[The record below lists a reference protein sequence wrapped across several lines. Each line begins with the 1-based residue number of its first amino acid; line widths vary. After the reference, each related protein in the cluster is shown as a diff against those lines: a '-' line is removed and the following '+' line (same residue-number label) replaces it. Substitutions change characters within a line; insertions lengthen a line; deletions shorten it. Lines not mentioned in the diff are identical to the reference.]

1 MLRWLR
7 HVWVQITEPL
17 PPLDVWDRLAA
28 PSETPSTTSA
38 ATAPASEPPQV
49 VPVQPTPPARRSVWE
64 EIAEDPGAAALR
76 ARWEARWDEF

>member
-7 HVWVQITEPL
+7 HVWTQITEPP
-17 PPLDVWDRLAA
+17 PPLDFWDRLAA
-28 PSETPSTTSA
+28 PKDPPSTTPIVTVSA
-38 ATAPASEPPQV
+38 PDPPAS
-49 VPVQPTPPARRSVWE
+49 VQPSPPSRRSLWE

>member
-7 HVWVQITEPL
+7 HVWVQITEPP

-28 PSETPSTTSA
+28 PGETPSTPPA
-38 ATAPASEPPQV
+38 ATAPAPGPPQA
-49 VPVQPTPPARRSVWE
+49 VPVQPARRSVWQ
-64 EIAEDPGAAALR
+64 EITEDPSAAALR